1 MKIVP
6 GMSEVVYYLICNN
19 PCVLKRET
27 HKMVHERL
35 SIRIAMSDLSDVISF
50 LKLHRGVFVLRGY
63 GCFKNEE
70 TFTLNVSK
78 KPGEEVRKQCE

>member
-1 MKIVP
+1 MTMKIVP
-6 GMSEVVYYLICNN
+6 GLSEVVYYLICNN

-35 SIRIAMSDLSDVISF
+35 SIRIAMSDLIDVIFF
-50 LKLHRGVFVLRGY
+50 LKLHRGVGY

-70 TFTLNVSK
+70 AFTLNVSK
-78 KPGEEVRKQCE
+78 NQGKR